1 MPGTNSAG
9 SVSIPVRPDATGF
22 GTDLKNQILSQSGP
36 VEEGSK
42 SSGEKSG
49 KSFADKF
56 KSGIGSLSTTISSS
70 LGAFAVGSWLKG
82 SFDDLAQSSAGV
94 SQTAA
99 VIKSTGGA
107 AGVTATQIDTL
118 TNSLK
123 DKTATDDDVIRS
135 GANMLLT
142 FTNVRN
148 EAGKGNDIFNQA
160 TGTLMD
166 MSRAMGTDPKNAAI
180 QLGKALN
187 DPVAGISALS
197 RVGVTF
203 DETQK
208 KQIAG
213 FMKAGDTASAQK
225 VILGELNKE
234 FGGQGAAYADSYAG
248 KQAKLQIAMDDLGKS
263 VAQTLMPALQ
273 VLADV
278 GLKFFTWVSE
288 NPIVAAIIGAI
299 AGAFV
304 VLNAAVAITNVLMA
318 LNPFVIVAVAVV
330 ALIAAIVWLA
340 TQTTFFQDVWKVM
353 SDAVMKAISAVGKWF
368 NDIWN
373 GVVDFFKGI
382 GKDIQDAWNAVAK
395 FFGDSFKSVGKW
407 FSDIWDGAKKA
418 WDVFSGWIHTA
429 VDKIAKKFSDAFQ
442 GVSDFIGKIF
452 GGLAAIVKAPINV
465 IIGLINSMIDS
476 INGIHVDIPA
486 WVPGIGGKSFGVSLP
501 HIPALAEGGIVP
513 PTPGGRIVRV
523 AEAGEAEA
531 IIPLS
536 KMHDKE
542 GKHKGMTI
550 HYHAAPNDSIS
561 AEQKLI
567 DAVQRARV
575 LAWT

>member
-22 GTDLKNQILSQSGP
+22 GTELKSQILSQSGP

-42 SSGEKSG
+42 ASGQKSG
-49 KSFADKF
+49 QGFAEKF

-82 SFDDLAQSSAGV
+82 SFDDLAQSNAGV

-107 AGVTATQIDTL
+107 AGVTATQVDSL

-123 DKTATDDDVIRS
+123 NKTAVDDDVVRG

-142 FTNVRN
+142 FTNIRN

-187 DPVAGISALS
+187 DPVNGISALS

-203 DETQK
+203 SDTQK
-208 KQIAG
+208 EQIKG
-213 FMKAGDTASAQK
+213 FMKAGDAASAQK

-248 KQAKLQIAMDDLGKS
+248 KQAKLQIAMDDLGKA
-263 VAQTLMPALQ
+263 VAQTLMPALTL
-273 VLADV
+273 LADV
-278 GLKFFTWVSE
+278 GLKFFTWIAD
-288 NPIVAAIIGAI
+288 NPVVAAIIGAI

-330 ALIAAIVWLA
+330 ALIAAIIWLA
-340 TQTTFFQDVWKVM
+340 TQTTFFQDVWKIM
-353 SDAVMKAISAVGKWF
+353 SDAIMKAISAVGKF
-368 NDIWN
+368 FVDTWN
-373 GVVDFFKGI
+373 NTVSFFQGLGQIFQDAWNVVVDFFNSTFTNI
-382 GKDIQDAWNAVAK
+382 GT
-395 FFGDSFKSVGKW
+395 W
-407 FSDIWDGAKKA
+407 FSDIWNGAMTA
-418 WDVFSGWIHTA
+418 WNDFSDWIHTA
-429 VDKIAKKFSDAFQ
+429 VDKVAKKFNDAFQ
-442 GVSDFIGKIF
+442 GVSDFIGTIF
-452 GGLAAIVKAPINV
+452 NGIVDIIRGPVNLV
-465 IIGLINSMIDS
+465 IGLINSMIDGINS
-476 INGIHVDIPA
+476 IHIDIPD
-486 WVPGIGGKSFGVSLP
+486 WVPGIGGKSFGINLP
-501 HIPALAEGGIVP
+501 HIPALAEGGIVQ

-536 KMHDKE
+536 KMRNHETK
-542 GKHKGMTI
+542 GKHVTI
-550 HYHAAPNDSIS
+550 HYHAAPNDSID

-575 LAWT
+575 HGWT